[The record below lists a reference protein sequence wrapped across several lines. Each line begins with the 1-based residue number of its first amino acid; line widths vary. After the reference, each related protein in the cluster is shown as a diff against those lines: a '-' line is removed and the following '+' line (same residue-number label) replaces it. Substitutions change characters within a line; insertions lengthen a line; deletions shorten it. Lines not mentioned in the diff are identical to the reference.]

1 MSMINE
7 EQRTE
12 LNALISRKMTDRA
25 GPKMITLASGKGGV
39 GKSTVTVNLAIAL
52 SHLGMR
58 VLVVDADFGLANI
71 DVMLGV
77 QTKYNLSHFI
87 RGQRR
92 LDEIVHIGYD
102 GVRFISGGS
111 GLSELLQLDDRQ
123 LARLMK
129 GLTRMDMP
137 VDYILFDAGAGINDT
152 LMQMIL
158 ACSETIVVATPEPT
172 SILDAYALIK
182 TIVAN
187 DSNQQ
192 IDVIMNRAESKKEAD
207 HVLRGFTEVLS
218 RHLSKSVNCL
228 GHIINEPDVPRSIK
242 RQTPIIISAPDSRFS
257 RDIDAIARNLLD
269 LPPAK
274 EPTGILAR
282 LFAGF
287 SR

>member
-1 MSMINE
+1 MIGD
-7 EQRTE
+7 EQKAE
-12 LNALISRKMTDRA
+12 LNNILYQRA
-25 GPKMITLASGKGGV
+25 PGSAGSKMITLASGKGGV

-87 RGQRR
+87 KGQRR

-111 GLSELLQLDDRQ
+111 GLSELLQLEDRQ

-137 VDYILFDAGAGINDT
+137 VDYILFDAGASINDN
-152 LMQMIL
+152 LMQMVL
-158 ACSETIVVATPEPT
+158 ACSETIVVTTPEPT
-172 SILDAYALIK
+172 AILDAYALIK
-182 TIVAN
+182 TIVAKDITHPIN
-187 DSNQQ
+187 
-192 IDVIMNRAESKKEAD
+192 VIMNRAETKKEAD
-207 HVLRGFTEVLS
+207 HVLHGFSEVLS
-218 RHLSKSVNCL
+218 RHLNKTVNCL
-228 GHIINEPDVPRSIK
+228 GHIITEPEVPRSIK
-242 RQTPIIISAPDSRFS
+242 RQTPMIIASPDSHFAKNVE
-257 RDIDAIARNLLD
+257 AIARNLLE

-282 LFAGF
+282 LFSGF
-287 SR
+287 SRR

>member
-1 MSMINE
+1 MIYD
-7 EQRTE
+7 EQKTE
-12 LNALISRKMTDRA
+12 LNNLLKNKTQGGT
-25 GPKMITLASGKGGV
+25 GPRMIAIASGKGGV

-87 RGQRR
+87 RGQRM

-123 LARLMK
+123 LAKLMK

-137 VDYILFDAGAGINDT
+137 VDYILFDSGAGINDN
-152 LMQMIL
+152 LIQMVH
-158 ACSETIVVATPEPT
+158 ACSSTIVVTTPEPT
-172 SILDAYALIK
+172 AILDAYALIK
-182 TIVAN
+182 TIVAKEH
-187 DSNQQ
+187 DHP
-192 IDVIMNRAESKKEAD
+192 IRIIMNRAETKKEAD

-218 RHLSKSVNCL
+218 RHLNKTVSCL
-228 GHIINEPDVPRSIK
+228 GHIIAEQDVPRSIK
-242 RQTPIIISAPDSRFS
+242 RQTPMIISAPDSHFARE
-257 RDIDAIARNLLD
+257 IEVIARNLLD
-269 LPPAK
+269 LPPVK
-274 EPTGILAR
+274 EPTGIFAR

-287 SR
+287 SRH